1 MTPDNVLEYWFGD
14 LMNPRP
20 RPGVWF
26 EDAAKYDDNIRDQF
40 GALLVEAHAGKLDY
54 WAKTPRGRLAL
65 IILLDQ
71 FTRQIYRGTPRAFE
85 NDAKARKLAREALVL
100 REDEKLHPV
109 EQLFLLMPLEHS
121 ETAHD
126 QEESVKRFEVL
137 RQRMPEDFR
146 VVADEFV
153 DYARRHRDIIR
164 RFGRFPHRNAML
176 GRISTPAETEFLRRP
191 GSSF

>member
-65 IILLDQ
+65 
-71 FTRQIYRGTPRAFE
+71 
-85 NDAKARKLAREALVL
+85 ALRL
-100 REDEKLHPV
+100 TFASGRIAGID
-109 EQLFLLMPLEHS
+109 
-121 ETAHD
+121 
-126 QEESVKRFEVL
+126 
-137 RQRMPEDFR
+137 
-146 VVADEFV
+146 VVADQAQLREMDF
-153 DYARRHRDIIR
+153 AA
-164 RFGRFPHRNAML
+164 FG
-176 GRISTPAETEFLRRP
+176 E
-191 GSSF
+191 